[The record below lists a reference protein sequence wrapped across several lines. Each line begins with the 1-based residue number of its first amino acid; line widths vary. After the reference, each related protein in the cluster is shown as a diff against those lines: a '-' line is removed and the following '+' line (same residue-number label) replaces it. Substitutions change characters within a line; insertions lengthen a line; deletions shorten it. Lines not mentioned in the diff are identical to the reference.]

1 MRSICFFLVLALP
14 CAAQRGGRGGGGR
27 GGENGDAAAGVF
39 SGLRLRSIGPAS
51 ASGRVTS
58 FAVNPENSAQY
69 FVGVASGGVWRTVN
83 DGITWTP
90 VFDNEGSYSIGTVT
104 LDPKN
109 PSTVWVGTGE
119 NNSQRSVNWG
129 DGIYRSDD
137 GGRSWRNLGL
147 KNSQHIA
154 RIVIDPRDSNVV
166 YVASQGPLWSSG
178 GDRGVFKTT
187 DGGKTWKNVLTISE
201 NTGATDIAIDPM
213 NPDRLLAASYQ
224 RARHQWTLI
233 DGGPESAIYK
243 SGDAGNTWKRIRAG
257 LPQGDLGRIGI
268 AFSPAEP
275 HLVYAKIEAANNQ
288 SAFYRSLDSG
298 ESWERRAA
306 FEGTPMYYG
315 QIIADPK
322 NPEKF
327 YAGDTNLRVSDDG
340 GRTVRPLGDRSKHV
354 DSHTVWIDPRNTDHL
369 LVGCDGGIYETYDG
383 GQFWAFKANLPTLQF
398 YDVDVDYAKPFYNVY
413 GGTQDNSSVGG
424 PSATRNVSGI
434 ANSDWYVTTGGD
446 GFVSRIDPQDPDT
459 VYAESQGGG
468 MVRYNRKTGSRIN
481 IKPID
486 AKGEP
491 PLRWNWDAPLTIS
504 PHDHT
509 RLYFGANK
517 LFRSDD
523 RGNTWRAISPDLTR
537 QLDRNALPVMGKIW
551 GPDAVAKNASTAF
564 YGNISTI
571 SESPKRE
578 GLLFVGTDDG
588 LIQVHDD
595 EGAAWR
601 KADLA
606 ALPDHIYVQRVLA
619 SQHDENVVYAALDNH
634 QNGDFKPYLLKSVDR
649 GRTWANISANLPQ
662 NGPVMSIA
670 EDFVNP
676 KLLFAGTE
684 YGLYF
689 SMDGGDKWTRLRAGL
704 PTIQVR
710 DMVIQ
715 KRESDLVLAT
725 FGRGFYVLDDY
736 SPLRTA
742 TPERL
747 KEESILFPVKIAAEY
762 VQASPLGGR
771 GKAFQGE
778 SYFTAENPPFGATFT
793 YYLRDALRTKTQIR
807 REAERDAER
816 NHEAIKYPTGEEL
829 RAESQEEAPTI
840 QITITD
846 ASGKV
851 VRRLTGPVA
860 RGIHRVAWDLRGFSP
875 VVVDTAGG
883 RGGRGGGGGGPVE
896 EGGGFFNAGGGHFVP
911 AGKYKVAIAKR
922 VDGKTTAL
930 GSTQTFDVTTEVA
943 PPTEF
948 LEKISRLQNA
958 LSGAME
964 AANTAKQRLGIIQ
977 RALNDSAA
985 DSKLM
990 EERDAL
996 DARLDA
1002 LLITLTGDNALRRR
1016 QENVTPSISQRVN
1029 GVANET
1035 RGLLEPPT
1043 KTQQD
1048 DYTIA
1053 VAEFEQV
1060 LPKLRTLVETDL
1072 KKFEQKLDAAHVPL
1086 TPGRFPEFR
1095 PQ

>member
-1 MRSICFFLVLALP
+1 MRTLSLLLILSLT
-14 CAAQRGGRGGGGR
+14 CAAQRAGRGGGR
-27 GGENGDAAAGVF
+27 GEGGGDPAAGVF
-39 SGLRLRSIGPAS
+39 GGLRLRSIGPAS

-58 FAVNPENSAQY
+58 FAVNPENPAQY
-69 FVGVASGGVWRTVN
+69 FVGVASGGVWKTVN
-83 DGITWTP
+83 NGITWTP
-90 VFDNEGSYSIGTVT
+90 VFENEGSYSIGTVT

-137 GGRSWRNLGL
+137 SGRSWRNLGL
-147 KNSQHIA
+147 KDSQHIA

-166 YVASQGPLWSSG
+166 YVASQGPLWSPG

-201 NTGATDIAIDPM
+201 YTGVTDIAIDPS

-224 RARHQWTLI
+224 RQRHQWTLI

-243 SGDAGNTWKRIRAG
+243 SDDAGGSWKRIRAG

-268 AFSPAEP
+268 SFSPAQP
-275 HLVYAKIEAANNQ
+275 RLVYAKIEASNNQ
-288 SAFYRSLDSG
+288 SAFYRSTDSG

-315 QIIADPK
+315 QIVADPK

-327 YAGDTNLRVSDDG
+327 YAADTNFRVSDDG
-340 GRTVRPLGDRSKHV
+340 GRTIRVLGDRNKHV
-354 DSHTVWIDPRNTDHL
+354 DSHTIWVDPRNTDHIF
-369 LVGCDGGIYETYDG
+369 VGCDGGIYESYDG
-383 GQFWAFKANLPTLQF
+383 GQFWQFKANLPTLQF

-413 GGTQDNSSVGG
+413 GGTQDNFSWGG
-424 PSATRNVSGI
+424 PTATRNLNGI
-434 ANSDWYVTTGGD
+434 MNRDWYVTTGGD
-446 GFVSRIDPQDPDT
+446 GFVSRVDPADPDT

-468 MVRYNRKTGSRIN
+468 LVRYNRKTGSRIN

-491 PLRWNWDAPLTIS
+491 PLRWNWDAPLIVS
-504 PHDHT
+504 PHSHL

-523 RGNTWRAISPDLTR
+523 RGNTWKAISPDLTA
-537 QLDRNALPVMGKIW
+537 QVDRNALPVMGKIW

-564 YGNISTI
+564 YGNISAI
-571 SESPKRE
+571 SESPKRD
-578 GLLFVGTDDG
+578 GLIFVGTDDG

-601 KADLA
+601 KADLS
-606 ALPDHIYVQRVLA
+606 ALPQHIYVQRVLA
-619 SQHDENVVYAALDNH
+619 SQHDENVAYAALDNH
-634 QNGDFKPYLLKSVDR
+634 QNGDFKPYLLKTIDR
-649 GRTWANISANLPQ
+649 GKTWTNISAGLPQ

-676 KLLFAGTE
+676 KLLFAGCE

-689 SMDGGDKWTRLRAGL
+689 SVDGGDKWIRLRGGL
-704 PTIQVR
+704 PTIEIR

-742 TPERL
+742 TPETL
-747 KEESILFPVKIAAEY
+747 KEEAALFPVKNALEY
-762 VQASPLGGR
+762 VQASPIGGR
-771 GKAFQGE
+771 GKGFQGE
-778 SYFTAENPPFGATFT
+778 NFFTADNPAFGATFT
-793 YYLRDALRTKTQIR
+793 YYLRDALRSKTQIR
-807 REAERDAER
+807 RDAER
-816 NHEAIKYPTGEEL
+816 AAERNNQPIHYPTDDEL
-829 RAESQEEAPTI
+829 RAESLAEVPSIE
-840 QITITD
+840 ITISD
-846 ASGKV
+846 PSGKV
-851 VRRLTGPVA
+851 VRKMSGPVE
-860 RGIHRVAWDLRGFSP
+860 RGIHRVAWDLRGFSAT
-875 VVVDTAGG
+875 VGSAGGG
-883 RGGRGGGGGGPVE
+883 RGGRGGGPPADDEGFGG
-896 EGGGFFNAGGGHFVP
+896 GGGHFVP
-911 AGKYKVAIAKR
+911 PGKYKVAIAKR
-922 VDGKTTAL
+922 VDGKTIAL
-930 GSTQTFDVTTEVA
+930 ASAQTFEVVNEGAA
-943 PPTEF
+943 PPVEF
-948 LEKISRLQNA
+948 LDKVSRLQSA
-958 LSGAME
+958 VSGALE
-964 AANTAKQRLGIIQ
+964 AANTAKQRLAAIK
-977 RALNDSAA
+977 RALEDSPA
-985 DSKLM
+985 DPKLM

-996 DARLDA
+996 DHRLDA
-1002 LLITLTGDNALRRR
+1002 LLLTLSGDAALRRR
-1016 QENVTPSISQRVN
+1016 QENVPPSISQRAN
-1029 GVANET
+1029 NVAQET

-1048 DYTIA
+1048 QYAIA
-1053 VAEFEQV
+1053 AAEFEQE
-1060 LPKLRTLVETDL
+1060 LPKLRALVEVDL

-1086 TPGRFPEFR
+1086 TPGRFPGFK
-1095 PQ
+1095 Q